1 MAPRPE
7 IYERVLSTI
16 EEHKGSNISVP
27 ALSKLLGVKTTTLNA
42 RFRRERV
49 EVQTVGR
56 TNYIPHELALRL
68 AELHKYALFGWPT
81 LQEASALTTVKD
93 GTLKARCEKG
103 KLQGFVDLTK
113 RLRVNP
119 ADLARLQACRA
130 GSISNGNRV
139 SVQSGDRH
147 CFVPKI
153 RYQGP
158 GPVENASAV
167 PKPRPSNRARLEAKP
182 SVAARRNGFQE
193 QVTIPSRSRPIPAAP
208 EPHIEF
214 LTRKSYGLPETE
226 EPRETTGPSART
238 HPELR
243 KRLAGLEYLP
253 DQPLSIS
260 ECKVGKAIHYGPH
273 DGTIIKLL
281 DDPYAPRIQVNFPAH
296 PEPTMR
302 EVQLVV
308 GRRKIKP

>member
-1 MAPRPE
+1 M
-7 IYERVLSTI
+7 I

-56 TNYIPHELALRL
+56 TNYIPHALALRL

-103 KLQGFVDLTK
+103 KLEGFVDLTK

-119 ADLARLQACRA
+119 ADLERLQVCRA
-130 GSISNGNRV
+130 ESISNGNRV
-139 SVQSGDRH
+139 PVQNGNRN

-153 RYQGP
+153 RYPGP
-158 GPVENASAV
+158 GPVGSASAV
-167 PKPRPSNRARLEAKP
+167 PKPLPPNRARPEANP
-182 SVAARRNGFQE
+182 SASARRNGFQE
-193 QVTIPSRSRPIPAAP
+193 PVAIPSRPRPMPAAP

-214 LTRKSYGLPETE
+214 LTRKSYGLPEAE
-226 EPRETTGPSART
+226 KSRETTGPSASA

-243 KRLAGLEYLP
+243 KRLGGLEYLP

-296 PEPTMR
+296 PETNMR